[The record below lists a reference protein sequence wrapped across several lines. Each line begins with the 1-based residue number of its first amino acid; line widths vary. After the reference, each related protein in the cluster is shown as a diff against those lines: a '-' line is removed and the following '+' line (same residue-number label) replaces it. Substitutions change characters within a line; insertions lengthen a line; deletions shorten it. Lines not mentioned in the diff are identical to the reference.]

1 MAKEN
6 NVDTERVE
14 LVPCEDVQPVLS
26 KRAADKH
33 AEEETSGSES
43 AASSDLESDAEEQS
57 AGGHV
62 VILDASKNEATDTR
76 ENLQQQRGQRAL
88 DKVESLT
95 ISHLLRY

>member
-43 AASSDLESDAEEQS
+43 AASSDLESDAE
-57 AGGHV
+57 A
-62 VILDASKNEATDTR
+62 KNNKSRATNWGTR
-76 ENLQQQRGQRAL
+76 
-88 DKVESLT
+88 KVT
-95 ISHLLRY
+95 CQCAHL